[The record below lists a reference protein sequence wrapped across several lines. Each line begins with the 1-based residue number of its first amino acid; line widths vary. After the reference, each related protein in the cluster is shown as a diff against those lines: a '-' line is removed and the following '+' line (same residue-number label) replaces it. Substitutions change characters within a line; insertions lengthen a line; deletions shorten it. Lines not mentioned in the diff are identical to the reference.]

1 MPTLIRPP
9 DNDVTAY
16 MRLLFLRAERDI
28 INEIKR
34 KRVSGYVEN
43 AEVAALERVQKIL
56 QSLELCPKDD

>member
-9 DNDVTAY
+9 DHADVTSY

-34 KRVSGYVEN
+34 KRTSGYVDY
-43 AEVAALERVQKIL
+43 AEVAALERIQKIL
-56 QSLELCPKDD
+56 RGWWTNP

>member
-34 KRVSGYVEN
+34 KRASGYVEY
-43 AEVAALERVQKIL
+43 AEVAA
-56 QSLELCPKDD
+56 LELCPKDD